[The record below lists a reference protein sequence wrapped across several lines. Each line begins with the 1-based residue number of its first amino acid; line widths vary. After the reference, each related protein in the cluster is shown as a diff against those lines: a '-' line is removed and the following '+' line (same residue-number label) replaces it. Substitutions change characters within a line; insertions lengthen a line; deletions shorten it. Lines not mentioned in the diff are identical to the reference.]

1 MKNCSILILFAIL
14 FGFRPLSADV
24 PALINYQGRIAQPGA
39 TGSVNFTITFGLF
52 PSPAGGESLWE
63 EAHPI
68 TAVDGLFNV
77 LLGSLD
83 PFPDGLFRQDSL
95 YLSLS
100 TEADGELQPR
110 QQLVSV
116 AYAMRSREAENVA
129 ATIISPIGIQ
139 LLGSGGAWD
148 SSGVLETPLLKAD
161 SLAVGDIPVINSE
174 GRWVGPGNPT
184 TGSALPDTI
193 IFLDLE
199 SDVVFFGQDFESVG
213 FDQFVDVEGPATL
226 EFQLHFQAVTNF
238 GFEVR
243 LGYKQVTPINVDLG
257 SIGSISAGQP
267 SSDSFGTT
275 VQTYGLLKN
284 VESGNYRIWVEGR
297 GESNITTVTVIRG
310 LIVIKVYR

>member
-199 SDVVFFGQDFESVG
+199 SDVVFSDRISS
-213 FDQFVDVEGPATL
+213 
-226 EFQLHFQAVTNF
+226 
-238 GFEVR
+238 R
-243 LGYKQVTPINVDLG
+243 LG
-257 SIGSISAGQP
+257 SISLSTSRDPPPLNFSCIFRRSRISVSRFAWAT
-267 SSDSFGTT
+267 S
-275 VQTYGLLKN
+275 
-284 VESGNYRIWVEGR
+284 R
-297 GESNITTVTVIRG
+297 
-310 LIVIKVYR
+310 